1 MARIGI
7 GVARPRNVFITG
19 ASSGIGAALA
29 RQYAARG
36 ASVGLFARRAAE
48 LAALAAS
55 LPDGRAAVYTGD
67 VREAAALAHAG
78 ADFIARFGAPD
89 VVIANAGISRG
100 ALTGHAEDLPAFRAV
115 FDTNVLGLVHT
126 FQPFLAVMNAAGQ
139 GTLVGIASIAGF
151 RGLPGSGAY
160 SASKAAAIAYLESL
174 RVEQRGTGVAVL
186 TVCPGYIATPMTEQ
200 NPYPMPFLLDADE
213 AARRIVR
220 AIDRRKRFYVLP
232 WQMAIV
238 GRLLQILPRPVYDA
252 VFARA
257 PRKPR
262 QSGSDT

>member
-1 MARIGI
+1 M
-7 GVARPRNVFITG
+7 VCPQNVFITG

-36 ASVGLFARRAAE
+36 ATVGLFARRAV
-48 LAALAAS
+48 LLDALAAT
-55 LPDGRAAVYTGD
+55 LPAGRAAAYAGD
-67 VREAAALAHAG
+67 VRDAAALAHAG

-100 ALTGHAEDLPAFRAV
+100 ALTEHGEDLPAFRAV
-115 FDTNVLGLVHT
+115 FDTNVVGLVHT
-126 FQPFLAVMNAAGQ
+126 FQPFLAAMNAAGQ
-139 GTLVGIASIAGF
+139 GALVGIASIAGF

-160 SASKAAAIAYLESL
+160 SASKAAAIVYLESL
-174 RVEQRGTGVAVL
+174 RVEQLGTGVAIL

-200 NPYPMPFLLDADE
+200 NPYPMPFLLVADE

-220 AIDRRKRFYVLP
+220 AIDRRKRFHVLP

-238 GRLLQILPRPVYDA
+238 GRVLRLLPCPVYDA
-252 VFARA
+252 LFARA

-262 QSGSDT
+262 QSR